1 MDRQREPQ
9 HRRTVREDGNLTRVH
24 IAHPI
29 TKEHTVS
36 VYDHPDYFSLVN
48 AIRERPDDD
57 LPRLVASDWLEEQG
71 EEKMALFIRKSI
83 HDGTPMQRIMDDRL
97 TGMTWDKPA
106 VGVYIRGFV
115 EEIRLSAADWVTHA
129 DEIIKR
135 NPIRKVTITTSSFY
149 LNFTE
154 GRWPGIEFTFERVSE
169 RRAYTQEEIDR
180 MIVPHRLV
188 NTADIHRLHS
198 VQ

>member
-1 MDRQREPQ
+1 M
-9 HRRTVREDGNLTRVH
+9 N
-24 IAHPI
+24 
-29 TKEHTVS
+29 

-71 EEKMALFIRKSI
+71 EEKMASFIRKSI
-83 HDGTPMQRIMDDRL
+83 HDGTTMQRIMDDKA

-115 EEIRLSAADWVTHA
+115 ESIHLPAADWVKHA
-129 DEIIKR
+129 DSIMKR
-135 NPIRKVTITTSSFY
+135 NPIRKVTLTGELPEFQQKFVKHY
-149 LNFTE
+149 PVGNNGLWENPE
-154 GRWPGIEFTFERVSE
+154 WPGIVFTFQRVSE

-188 NTADIHRLHS
+188 NTEEIHRLHG
-198 VQ
+198 VHIAHPYW